1 MAYKPPSD
9 PAKAAKKKEEVETR
23 LKKKQEKKAK
33 KEQKKAEKEL
43 KKKEGGGQK
52 GLSIKKP
59 SIKTPSLTR
68 KKVTPGAPNE
78 PKKPKEGDN
87 GLKKID
93 LFGKDAKAKNKAL
106 EEEKA
111 SLENKTVDLEGRL
124 QHMSMSQKQAK
135 QVLQQAIN
143 GM

>member
-1 MAYKPPSD
+1 MALKPPSN
-9 PAKAAKKKEEVETR
+9 PAKAAAKKEQAEA
-23 LKKKQEKKAK
+23 KKREKKAK

-78 PKKPKEGDN
+78 SKNDN
-87 GLKKID
+87 GLKKLD
-93 LFGKDAKAKNKAL
+93 LFGKDAKAKNKVL

-111 SLENKTVDLEGRL
+111 TLENKTASLEGRL
-124 QHMSMSQKQAK
+124 QHMSMSQQQAK

>member
-9 PAKAAKKKEEVETR
+9 PAKAAKKKEEVEAR
-23 LKKKQEKKAK
+23 LKKKQEKKVK

-78 PKKPKEGDN
+78 SKNDN